1 MGARYVAN
9 VIYFPNLGVK
19 ITKEYGRVSLCRFDR
34 FVNFLFFFSC
44 FFERLNANG

>member
-19 ITKEYGRVSLCRFDR
+19 ITKEYGEGVARSV
-34 FVNFLFFFSC
+34 
-44 FFERLNANG
+44 